1 MNLNNVA
8 LFGLGKLGLP
18 LALILSQYYKLYGI
32 DVDKNKINNLKKG
45 ISPFFETG
53 MDDYLKNNIKN
64 INFCEIDEYDINNFD
79 IAVILVNT
87 PSDSKGEFSNQYI
100 HDVIK
105 DLSKKL
111 KTSNK
116 KDFLFILSSTVMPGS
131 HVEIINEIETLS
143 GKKLNDDFG
152 FVYIPDL
159 VALGNVIYDF
169 ENPDLVIV
177 GESNEK
183 YGKIALELYSKFI
196 KNNSP
201 HVRMKLIESEIC
213 KVSLNAYITMKISFA
228 NFIGNISEKYNCN
241 PNNITKA
248 LGYDKR
254 ISPYYIKSGLPFGGT
269 CFPRDTWAF
278 IKMSEKLG
286 LDAVHIRATQKINEL
301 QHDLLFNK
309 VEKYIDKKIG
319 VFGISFKPKTSV
331 TVESSGYILY
341 DKLKKL
347 NCSVFGCDEIV
358 EVEFNYDSIE
368 EFINSC
374 DVIVLTH
381 NDSKILEKYK
391 EKFKEKILI
400 NPWRIDI

>member
-32 DVDKNKINNLKKG
+32 DVDKNKIDNLKKG
-45 ISPFFETG
+45 VSPFFETG
-53 MDDYLKNNIKN
+53 MDDYLKNNIEN
-64 INFCEIDEYDINNFD
+64 ITFCEIDGYDINNFD

-87 PSDSKGEFSNQYI
+87 PSDIKGEFSNQYI
-100 HDVIK
+100 HDVIR

-111 KTSNK
+111 KDSNK

-131 HVEIINEIETLS
+131 HVEIISEIETLS

-169 ENPDLVIV
+169 ENPDLVII

-183 YGKIALELYSKFI
+183 YGKIALEIYSKFI
-196 KNNSP
+196 KNNAP
-201 HVRMKLIESEIC
+201 HVNMELIESEIC

-286 LDAVHIRATQKINEL
+286 LDAIHIKATQKINEL

-309 VEKYIDKKIG
+309 VQKYIDKKIG
-319 VFGISFKPKTSV
+319 IFGISFKPKTSV

-341 DKLKKL
+341 EKLKKL
-347 NCSVFGCDEIV
+347 NYSVFGCDEIV

-368 EFINSC
+368 EFIQTC

-381 NDSKILEKYK
+381 NDSKILEKFK

-400 NPWRIDI
+400 NPWKIDI